1 MGLQFKKKRR
11 EFGQF
16 LQKLPVFWT
25 NFLEYFLV
33 SVSLTQYV
41 SCLSVL
47 GNALTIPIVGPFLG
61 VRAPRELAHVKNN
74 KRRKKFQIAQ
84 NMLSLDSTRT
94 LLLAIECLLRDKN

>member
-1 MGLQFKKKRR
+1 MEFSFVGLQFKKKRR

-25 NFLEYFLV
+25 NFIEYFLV

-61 VRAPRELAHVKNN
+61 VRYL
-74 KRRKKFQIAQ
+74 IAQ
-84 NMLSLDSTRT
+84 HCPFETN
-94 LLLAIECLLRDKN
+94 